1 MTTII
6 LADTKLPQNW
16 DNNILILPSIFTTEI
31 MDNRSKKDWSEAISV
46 GIGLITGKKY
56 SMLNPNNNGSLVS
69 IYNTD
74 VIVDNKKYKRGTM
87 ILFGKNTRK
96 NNIQPTSLNFYET
109 EYLGKIYLSKQS
121 RINYMLKAK
130 DALSEYKKLPEWKQC
145 PEKIFNLIPVGQGC
159 YGNVSK
165 TTFKGLD
172 IAVKTSKIKKEGS
185 KIPYDLFCTSWHEVY
200 IMDKILKP
208 LIVSGKSRNLPL
220 LHETF
225 TCKKCNIKLNGESIS
240 CPCITTIVELADG
253 DLKKYLS
260 EPKSEPELLSCLFQV
275 MAGIYSFQNFGQI
288 MNFDIK
294 KENILYYNIES
305 GGYFYYEIMGKSY
318 YVPNFGKL
326 FIVNDFGVS
335 RPMSPDF
342 PLYKSKKDRTF
353 RLGSR
358 YAVIRNKKF
367 YPISV
372 SYSVDND
379 LAQIKPDEITINKN
393 KFYGSE
399 FRLDKH
405 SGNPIKLQMNTDIDT
420 EKYLKTLNI
429 PFDSSKKEFYLHPH
443 IIPPFEFYNDTQ
455 DAIRM
460 FIGGK
465 RTTQKGKHKV
475 VKKFPTSLKQKLK
488 KYIGKGESHKDKIFD
503 SPEKVCA
510 GYFIESFFKN
520 YLQKPENSLI
530 IN

>member
-6 LADTKLPQNW
+6 LGDTKLPENW
-16 DNNILILPSIFTTEI
+16 DNNILVLPSIFTTEI
-31 MDNRSKKDWSEAISV
+31 MNNKSKKNWDEAISV
-46 GIGLITGKKY
+46 AIGIITGKKY
-56 SMLNPNNNGSLVS
+56 SMLNPNNNGSCIS

-74 VIVDNKKYKRGTM
+74 IVLDKKKYKRGTM
-87 ILFGKNTRK
+87 ILVGKNTRK
-96 NNIQPTSLNFYET
+96 NNIPYTDINFYET
-109 EYLGKIYLSKQS
+109 YYLGKIYLTKES
-121 RINYMLKAK
+121 RIKYMKK
-130 DALSEYKKLPEWKQC
+130 VQNKLSDYKKNPEWKQC
-145 PEKIFNLIPVGQGC
+145 PEKLFKLIPLGQGC

-165 TTFKGLD
+165 TTFNGLD
-172 IAVKTSKIKKEGS
+172 IAVKTSKIKKEGT
-185 KIPYDLFCTSWHEVY
+185 KMPYDLFCTSWHEVY
-200 IMDKILKP
+200 IMDKILKA
-208 LIVSGKSRNLPL
+208 LITSGKSRNLPL
-220 LHETF
+220 LYETF
-225 TCKKCNIKLNGESIS
+225 TCKKCNINLNGESIT
-240 CPCITTIVELADG
+240 CPCITSIVELADG

-260 EPKSEPELLSCLFQV
+260 EPKKEEELLSCLFQI

-294 KENILYYNIES
+294 KENILYYNIEI
-305 GGYFYYEIMGKSY
+305 GGYFQYEIMGKKY
-318 YVPNFGKL
+318 YIPNFGKL

-342 PLYKSKKDRTF
+342 PLYKAKTDKNF

-358 YAVIRNKKF
+358 YAVIRNNKF
-367 YPISV
+367 YPISIL
-372 SYSVDND
+372 DKD
-379 LAQIKPDEITINKN
+379 LEKIKPEEITINKN
-393 KFYGSE
+393 KFYGGE
-399 FRLDKH
+399 FKLDKA
-405 SGNPIKLQMNTDIDT
+405 SGKPIKIEMKTDIDT
-420 EKYLKTLNI
+420 ERYLKKLNI
-429 PFDSSKKEFYLHPH
+429 SFDSSKKDFYLHPD

-465 RTTQKGKHKV
+465 RTTQKGKHKL
-475 VKKFPTSLKQKLK
+475 VKKFPSSLKERLK